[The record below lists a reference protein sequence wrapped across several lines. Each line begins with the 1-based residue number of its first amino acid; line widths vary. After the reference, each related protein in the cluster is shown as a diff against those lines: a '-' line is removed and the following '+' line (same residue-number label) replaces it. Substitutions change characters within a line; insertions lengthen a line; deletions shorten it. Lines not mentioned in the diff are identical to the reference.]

1 MISLRFHLAFG
12 KLRAHNFTSLPQ
24 PKNYRN
30 SSKMSQVPPLLGCL
44 KNPTFARL
52 YTAQTIS
59 LFGDALTW
67 LGLALLAFELAGK
80 DSAVVLSVALTL
92 RVTAFVMLSP
102 IAGAIADRLDRKLIL
117 VITHIA
123 RMLIVGTLPFV
134 NAVWQIYV
142 LVFALNIFNAFFTPT
157 YQATIPLVT
166 GKAEY
171 AGAIA
176 LSAATYQ
183 LLGVLGPGIAGSVSG
198 WIGVRQVFFLDAIS
212 FAIAAILIF
221 TLPNQLRIERSE
233 NLKEPAKVAMI
244 ISDIEEGTTR
254 LFANAFIRYALFLQ
268 LVASIAGAQ
277 ILVNTVGHIK
287 GNLKL
292 SNLEFGWVMAAF
304 GIGATIAAVTVGMIG
319 KKWERTVIVLSGA
332 ILITSAILPAN
343 YVDLVPL
350 MLLWAI
356 AGMGQ
361 VFVNLPT
368 QTLIAEQIPANFQG
382 RVYGA
387 HFAWSHL
394 WWAVSYP
401 IAGWLGNNSFLYGSL
416 IGFTLLAGVQILL
429 APKVHEHQHEYL
441 LHDHEHTHDEHHL
454 HDHPEGTLLTEPH
467 THTHEHF
474 PRGMFA
480 RQYYYAAQTQFDS
493 PNPTSLVDE

>member
-1 MISLRFHLAFG
+1 
-12 KLRAHNFTSLPQ
+12 
-24 PKNYRN
+24 
-30 SSKMSQVPPLLGCL
+30 MSQVPSSLRCL
-44 KNPTFARL
+44 NNSTFARL
-52 YTAQTIS
+52 YLAQTIS

-92 RVTAFVMLSP
+92 RVTAFVILSP

-123 RMLIVGTLPFV
+123 RMMIVGAMPFV

-142 LVFALNIFNAFFTPT
+142 LVFALNVFNAFFTPT
-157 YQATIPLVT
+157 YQATIHLVT

-171 AGAIA
+171 AQAIA

-183 LLGVLGPGIAGSVSG
+183 LLGVLGPGIAGSVSA
-198 WIGVRQVFFLDAIS
+198 WIGARQIFFLDAIS
-212 FAIAAILIF
+212 FLIAAVLIF
-221 TLPNQLRIERSE
+221 TLPSQLRVKQNEDIEKSP
-233 NLKEPAKVAMI
+233 KGAIAKI
-244 ISDIEEGTTR
+244 ISDVKEGTTR
-254 LFANAFIRYALFLQ
+254 LFANAFIRYALLLQ

-277 ILVNTVGHIK
+277 ILVNTVGYIK
-287 GNLKL
+287 GTLKL
-292 SNLEFGWVMAAF
+292 SSLEYGWVMAAF
-304 GIGATIAAVTVGMIG
+304 GIGATIAAVTVGAINQ
-319 KKWERTVIVLSGA
+319 KWERTVVVLFGA
-332 ILITSAILPAN
+332 VLITSAILPAN
-343 YVDLVPL
+343 YVGLVPL

-368 QTLIAEQIPANFQG
+368 QTLIADQIPANFQG

-401 IAGWLGNNSFLYGSL
+401 IAGWLGSQGNTSFLYGSL
-416 IGFTLLAGVQILL
+416 IGFALLTIVQILL
-429 APKVHEHQHEYL
+429 SPKTHEHQHEYL
-441 LHDHEHTHDEHHL
+441 WHEHEHTHDPHHQ
-454 HDHPEGTLLTEPH
+454 HDHPENVLLTEPH
-467 THTHEHF
+467 THTHEH
-474 PRGMFA
+474 
-480 RQYYYAAQTQFDS
+480 S
-493 PNPTSLVDE
+493 PTKHRHAHYSDIHHLHSH